1 MRWLSKAIPALSL
14 LALQALAQD
23 DPTTS
28 SPSPVGTVT
37 TVNQAYT
44 TLLSDSLLFYE
55 AQRSGHLPANNRV
68 PW

>member
-23 DPTTS
+23 NTTTS
-28 SPSPVGTVT
+28 NPSPTGTA
-37 TVNQAYT
+37 NQAYT